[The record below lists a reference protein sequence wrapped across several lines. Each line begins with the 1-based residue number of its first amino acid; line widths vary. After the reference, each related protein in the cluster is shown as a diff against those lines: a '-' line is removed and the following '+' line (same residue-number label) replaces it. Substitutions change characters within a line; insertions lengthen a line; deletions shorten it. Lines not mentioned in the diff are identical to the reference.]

1 MPPKDPA
8 PTEDLLQIQIAIELD
23 RGRKV
28 AEIASEFHVPEKKV
42 RNIARNAGLL
52 ESKKSTSAR
61 KRLSEEEKEV
71 LLGRIEAGED
81 PEELAS
87 GVGIKTSTL
96 LRWCKVKGIEV
107 PRRLEQLSQKE
118 RKEIR
123 EMLEEYSWKE
133 VARAYRLSLEALEA
147 LKEPAY
153 RKLDS
158 CVLAFLFELFKEN
171 PKISDSK
178 VLESASQLGIEVTK
192 EEVESYRKRLR
203 DMKRI

>member
-1 MPPKDPA
+1 MQA
-8 PTEDLLQIQIAIELD
+8 CWNQ
-23 RGRKV
+23 
-28 AEIASEFHVPEKKV
+28 KK
-42 RNIARNAGLL
+42 N
-52 ESKKSTSAR
+52 TSAR
-61 KRLSEEEKEV
+61 KHLSEEEKEV

-133 VARAYRLSLEALEA
+133 VAQAYRLSLEALEI

-153 RKLDS
+153 RKLDYS
-158 CVLAFLFELFKEN
+158 TIAFLFELFKEN

>member
-52 ESKKSTSAR
+52 ESQKSSSAR

-118 RKEIR
+118 RIEIR

-133 VARAYRLSLEALEA
+133 VAQAYRLRLEALEA

-158 CVLAFLFELFKEN
+158 SVLAFLFELFKEN

>member
-133 VARAYRLSLEALEA
+133 VARSYRLSLEALEV

-158 CVLAFLFELFKEN
+158 SVLAFLFELFKEN

-192 EEVESYRKRLR
+192 EEVESYRKRLK

>member
-133 VARAYRLSLEALEA
+133 VAQAYRLSLEALEA

-158 CVLAFLFELFKEN
+158 SVLAFLFELFKEN

-192 EEVESYRKRLR
+192 EEVESYRKRLK

>member
-28 AEIASEFHVPEKKV
+28 VEISSEFQVSEKKV

-133 VARAYRLSLEALEA
+133 VAQAYRLSLEALEA

-158 CVLAFLFELFKEN
+158 SVLAFLFELFREN

-178 VLESASQLGIEVTK
+178 VLESASQLGIEVTI

>member
-28 AEIASEFHVPEKKV
+28 AEIASEFQVPEKKV
-42 RNIARNAGLL
+42 LNIARNAGLL
-52 ESKKSTSAR
+52 ESKKSSSAR

-107 PRRLEQLSQKE
+107 PRRLEKLSQKE

-158 CVLAFLFELFKEN
+158 SVLAFLFELFKEN

>member
-52 ESKKSTSAR
+52 ESKKSSSAR

-133 VARAYRLSLEALEA
+133 VARAYRLSLETLEA

-158 CVLAFLFELFKEN
+158 SVLAFLFELFKEN

>member
-42 RNIARNAGLL
+42 RNIARNAGLV

-133 VARAYRLSLEALEA
+133 VARAYRLSLEALEI

-153 RKLDS
+153 RKLDTS
-158 CVLAFLFELFKEN
+158 VLAFLFELFKEN

>member
-42 RNIARNAGLL
+42 RNIARNAGLV
-52 ESKKSTSAR
+52 ESKKSSSAR

-133 VARAYRLSLEALEA
+133 VAQAYRLSLEALEV

-158 CVLAFLFELFKEN
+158 SVLAFLFELFKEN

>member
-61 KRLSEEEKEV
+61 KHLSEEEKEV

-158 CVLAFLFELFKEN
+158 SVLAFLFELFKEN

>member
-52 ESKKSTSAR
+52 ESKKSSSAR

-71 LLGRIEAGED
+71 LLGRIEASED

-133 VARAYRLSLEALEA
+133 VAQAYRLSLEALEA

-158 CVLAFLFELFKEN
+158 SVLAFLFELFKEN

>member
-1 MPPKDPA
+1 MPPEDPA
-8 PTEDLLQIQIAIELD
+8 PTEELLQIQIAIELD
-23 RGRKV
+23 RGRKI
-28 AEIASEFHVPEKKV
+28 AEIASEFQVPERQV
-42 RNIARNAGLL
+42 RNIARSAGLL
-52 ESKKSTSAR
+52 ESKKSSSGR
-61 KRLSEEEKEV
+61 KRLSEEEKEI

-81 PEELAS
+81 PGELAS

-96 LRWCKVKGIEV
+96 LRWCRVKEIEV

-118 RKEIR
+118 RQEIR

-133 VARAYRLSLEALEA
+133 VAHAYRLSPEALEA

-158 CVLAFLFELFKEN
+158 SVLAFLYELFKEN

-178 VLESASQLGIEVTK
+178 VLESAGQLGIEVTK
-192 EEVESYRKRLR
+192 EEVESYRKRLWE
-203 DMKRI
+203 MKRI

>member
-8 PTEDLLQIQIAIELD
+8 STEDLLQIQIAIELD

-42 RNIARNAGLL
+42 RNIARNAGLV
-52 ESKKSTSAR
+52 ESKKSSSAR

-96 LRWCKVKGIEV
+96 LRWCKVKGIEI

-133 VARAYRLSLEALEA
+133 VAQAYRLGLEALEA

-158 CVLAFLFELFKEN
+158 SVLAFLFELFKEN

-178 VLESASQLGIEVTK
+178 LLESASQLGIEVTK

>member
-42 RNIARNAGLL
+42 RNIARNAGLV
-52 ESKKSTSAR
+52 ESKKSSSAR

-133 VARAYRLSLEALEA
+133 VARAYRLSLEALEI

-158 CVLAFLFELFKEN
+158 SVLAFLFELFKEN

>member
-28 AEIASEFHVPEKKV
+28 AEIASEFYIPEKKV
-42 RNIARNAGLL
+42 RNIARNAGVL
-52 ESKKSTSAR
+52 ESNKSTSAR

-96 LRWCKVKGIEV
+96 LRWCKVKGIEI
-107 PRRLEQLSQKE
+107 PRRLEQISQKE

-133 VARAYRLSLEALEA
+133 VAQAYRLSLEALEA

-158 CVLAFLFELFKEN
+158 SVLAFLFELFKEN

>member
-52 ESKKSTSAR
+52 ESQKSTSAR

-133 VARAYRLSLEALEA
+133 VARAYRLSLEALET

-158 CVLAFLFELFKEN
+158 SVLAFLFELFKEN

-178 VLESASQLGIEVTK
+178 ILESASQLGIEVTK
-192 EEVESYRKRLR
+192 EEVESYR
-203 DMKRI
+203 

>member
-52 ESKKSTSAR
+52 ESQKSTSAR

-107 PRRLEQLSQKE
+107 PRRLDQLSQKE

-133 VARAYRLSLEALEA
+133 VAQAYRLSLEALEA

-158 CVLAFLFELFKEN
+158 SVLAFLFELFKEN

-192 EEVESYRKRLR
+192 EEVESYRKRLK

>member
-28 AEIASEFHVPEKKV
+28 AEIASEFHVPEKRV

-133 VARAYRLSLEALEA
+133 VAQAYRLSLEALEA

-158 CVLAFLFELFKEN
+158 SVLAFLFELFKEN

>member
-28 AEIASEFHVPEKKV
+28 AEIASEFQVPEKKV
-42 RNIARNAGLL
+42 RNTARNAGLL
-52 ESKKSTSAR
+52 ESKKSTSTR

-133 VARAYRLSLEALEA
+133 VAQAYRLSLEALEA

-153 RKLDS
+153 RKLES
-158 CVLAFLFELFKEN
+158 SVLAFLFELFKEN

>member
-52 ESKKSTSAR
+52 ESKKSSSAR

-133 VARAYRLSLEALEA
+133 VAQAYRLSLEALEA
-147 LKEPAY
+147 LKESAY

-158 CVLAFLFELFKEN
+158 SVLAFLFELFKEN

>member
-52 ESKKSTSAR
+52 ESKKSSSAR
-61 KRLSEEEKEV
+61 KHLSEEEKEV

-133 VARAYRLSLEALEA
+133 VAQAYRLSLEALEA

-158 CVLAFLFELFKEN
+158 SVLAFLFELFKEN

>member
-61 KRLSEEEKEV
+61 KHLSEEEKEV

-133 VARAYRLSLEALEA
+133 VARSYRLSLEALEV

-158 CVLAFLFELFKEN
+158 SVLAFLFELFKEN

>member
-1 MPPKDPA
+1 MLPKDPA
-8 PTEDLLQIQIAIELD
+8 PTEDLLQIQIAIALD

-28 AEIASEFHVPEKKV
+28 AEIASEFQVPEKKV
-42 RNIARNAGLL
+42 RTIARNAGLL

-71 LLGRIEAGED
+71 LLGRIEAGEV

-118 RKEIR
+118 RIEIR

-133 VARAYRLSLEALEA
+133 VALAYRLSLEALEA

-158 CVLAFLFELFKEN
+158 SVLAFLFELFKEN

>member
-28 AEIASEFHVPEKKV
+28 SEIASEFHVPEKKV

-61 KRLSEEEKEV
+61 KRLSEEEKGV

-133 VARAYRLSLEALEA
+133 VAQAYRLSLEALEA

-158 CVLAFLFELFKEN
+158 SVLAFLFELFKEN

>member
-42 RNIARNAGLL
+42 RNIARNAGLV

-133 VARAYRLSLEALEA
+133 VAQAYRLSLEALEA

-158 CVLAFLFELFKEN
+158 SVLAFLFELFKED

-178 VLESASQLGIEVTK
+178 VLESASHLGIEVTK

>member
-28 AEIASEFHVPEKKV
+28 AEIASEFQVSEKKV

-96 LRWCKVKGIEV
+96 LRWCKVKGIEI
-107 PRRLEQLSQKE
+107 PRRLEQISQKE

-133 VARAYRLSLEALEA
+133 VARAYRLSLEALEI

-158 CVLAFLFELFKEN
+158 SVLAFLFELFKEN

>member
-28 AEIASEFHVPEKKV
+28 AEIASKFQVPEKKV
-42 RNIARNAGLL
+42 RNIARNAGLV
-52 ESKKSTSAR
+52 ESKKSSSAR

-133 VARAYRLSLEALEA
+133 VAQAYRLSLEALEA

-158 CVLAFLFELFKEN
+158 SVLAFLFELFKEN

>member
-71 LLGRIEAGED
+71 LLGRIEAGEY

-87 GVGIKTSTL
+87 RVGIKTSTL

-133 VARAYRLSLEALEA
+133 VAQAYRLSLEALEI

-158 CVLAFLFELFKEN
+158 SVLAFLFELFKEN

-178 VLESASQLGIEVTK
+178 VLEIASQLGIEVTK

>member
-52 ESKKSTSAR
+52 ESKKSSSAR

-96 LRWCKVKGIEV
+96 LRWCKVKGIEI

-133 VARAYRLSLEALEA
+133 VARAYRLSLEALEI

-158 CVLAFLFELFKEN
+158 SVLAFLFELFKEN
-171 PKISDSK
+171 PKISDFK

-192 EEVESYRKRLR
+192 DEVESYRKRLR

>member
-133 VARAYRLSLEALEA
+133 VAQAYRLSLEALET

-158 CVLAFLFELFKEN
+158 SVLAFLFELFKEN

>member
-28 AEIASEFHVPEKKV
+28 AEIASEFQVLEKKV

-52 ESKKSTSAR
+52 ESKKSSSAR

-96 LRWCKVKGIEV
+96 LRWCKVKGIEI

-118 RKEIR
+118 RIEIR

-133 VARAYRLSLEALEA
+133 VARAYRLSLEALEI

-158 CVLAFLFELFKEN
+158 SVLAFLFELFKEN

>member
-52 ESKKSTSAR
+52 ESQKSTSAR

-133 VARAYRLSLEALEA
+133 VAQAYRLSLEALEA

-158 CVLAFLFELFKEN
+158 SVLAFLFELFKEN

>member
-52 ESKKSTSAR
+52 ESNKSTSAR

-158 CVLAFLFELFKEN
+158 SVLAFLFELFKEN

>member
-52 ESKKSTSAR
+52 ESKKSSSAR
-61 KRLSEEEKEV
+61 KHLSEEEKEV

-96 LRWCKVKGIEV
+96 LRWCKVKGIEI

-158 CVLAFLFELFKEN
+158 SVLAFLFELFKEN

>member
-28 AEIASEFHVPEKKV
+28 AEIASEFQVPEIKV

-52 ESKKSTSAR
+52 ESQKSTSAR

-133 VARAYRLSLEALEA
+133 VAQAYRLSLEALEA

-158 CVLAFLFELFKEN
+158 SVLAFLFELFKEN

>member
-1 MPPKDPA
+1 MY
-8 PTEDLLQIQIAIELD
+8 
-23 RGRKV
+23 
-28 AEIASEFHVPEKKV
+28 
-42 RNIARNAGLL
+42 
-52 ESKKSTSAR
+52 
-61 KRLSEEEKEV
+61 KRQ
-71 LLGRIEAGED
+71 
-81 PEELAS
+81 
-87 GVGIKTSTL
+87 TL

-133 VARAYRLSLEALEA
+133 VAQAYRLSLEALEA

-158 CVLAFLFELFKEN
+158 SVLAFLFELFKEN
-171 PKISDSK
+171 PKISDPK

-192 EEVESYRKRLR
+192 EEVGSYRKRLR

>member
-42 RNIARNAGLL
+42 RNIARNAGLV
-52 ESKKSTSAR
+52 ESPKSSSAR

-87 GVGIKTSTL
+87 GVGLKTSTL

-158 CVLAFLFELFKEN
+158 SVLAFLFELFKEN

>member
-52 ESKKSTSAR
+52 ESKKSNSAR
-61 KRLSEEEKEV
+61 KHLSEEEKEV

-96 LRWCKVKGIEV
+96 LRWCKVKGIEI

-158 CVLAFLFELFKEN
+158 SVLAFLFELFKEN
-171 PKISDSK
+171 PKFSDSK

>member
-52 ESKKSTSAR
+52 ESKKSSSAR

-118 RKEIR
+118 CKEIR

-133 VARAYRLSLEALEA
+133 VAQAYRLSLEALEA

-158 CVLAFLFELFKEN
+158 SVLAFLFELFKEN